1 MSDNDVTSTLVYI
14 NGNSGK
20 NCHYDAVAI
29 CKQINIS
36 DCLTAISGLT
46 LGLEKVMY
54 LKDNEEKIAL
64 TTLGVKHLI
73 DGLSEKEH
81 KKLDVKLLK
90 HFDYDVEHA
99 VEKSKQAAEK
109 AAIEKPLEQNTLLGY
124 LRTVYPDH
132 KVLTNW
138 VVPTTERTLDI
149 YIPSNKKDS
158 IAIICDSNRH
168 EPLRLTP
175 EETQTSF
182 NMKATTQQ
190 DLQWL
195 LFKDFNSKKPTA
207 SFFTLLSQINNIL
220 YGPLGVLEPEKKKRK
235 PRKKTVKKKKEKKE
249 KDETPKKEKKEKSK
263 KDKKEKS
270 KKEKESESD

>member
-1 MSDNDVTSTLVYI
+1 
-14 NGNSGK
+14 
-20 NCHYDAVAI
+20 
-29 CKQINIS
+29 
-36 DCLTAISGLT
+36 
-46 LGLEKVMY
+46 
-54 LKDNEEKIAL
+54 L

-132 KVLTNW
+132 KILTNW

-158 IAIICDSNRH
+158 IAII
-168 EPLRLTP
+168 
-175 EETQTSF
+175 
-182 NMKATTQQ
+182 
-190 DLQWL
+190 
-195 LFKDFNSKKPTA
+195 
-207 SFFTLLSQINNIL
+207 
-220 YGPLGVLEPEKKKRK
+220 
-235 PRKKTVKKKKEKKE
+235 
-249 KDETPKKEKKEKSK
+249 
-263 KDKKEKS
+263 
-270 KKEKESESD
+270 